1 MSRRHD
7 APGHRRRPPGRA
19 RAASRLARLR
29 AWLHELYF
37 GRDRRSERF
46 HLTLLALDLLVI
58 ALFVAATLVEP
69 RPWLALVE
77 FAVGLVLLVEFAAR
91 ALAERRPRRYLLSWT
106 ALADLLVV
114 ATLLVPAFLG
124 QLAFLRV
131 LRAVRLLHSRLLL
144 RRVERLFP
152 HLRHRRTSIR
162 AAIDLVVFV
171 FVTSALVF
179 VQQRGVNP
187 EIASMTDALY
197 FTVTALTT
205 TGFGDVV
212 LVGTAGRLLA
222 VAIMIVGISLFIR
235 LAQSL
240 VRPPKVEYPCPSCGL
255 RLHDPDAVHC
265 KHCGTRLAIPTEGM

>member
-1 MSRRHD
+1 MSRRGRAPTPPRAAD
-7 APGHRRRPPGRA
+7 PPAPGRLRRLR
-19 RAASRLARLR
+19 ARLR
-29 AWLHELYF
+29 ELYF
-37 GRDRRSERF
+37 GRDRRSELF
-46 HLTLLALDLLVI
+46 NLALLLLDVLVI
-58 ALFVAATLVEP
+58 VLFVVATLVEP
-69 RPWLALVE
+69 RPWLAAVE
-77 FAVGLVLLVEFAAR
+77 FAVGLVLLAEFGAR

-106 ALADLLVV
+106 ALADLLVIG
-114 ATLLVPAFLG
+114 TLLIPIFLG

-131 LRAVRLLHSRLLL
+131 LRAVRLLHSRIVY
-144 RRVERLFP
+144 RRLERLFP
-152 HLRHRRTSIR
+152 RLRHRRGSVQ

-171 FVTSALVF
+171 FVTSALVY
-179 VQQRGVNP
+179 VQQHPVNP
-187 EIASMTDALY
+187 QIATMTDAVY

-240 VRPPKVEYPCPSCGL
+240 VRPPKVEFPCPHCGL

-265 KHCGTRLAIPTEGM
+265 KHCGTLLAIPTEGM